1 MKKFPSAIFT
11 SQGQNSYV
19 MHCLSCALFFCTC
32 FSKGAAIGRRPPPV
46 AIAGRWEV
54 RTDWQ
59 PVQSHRRAGRRS
71 DLSFAVPF
79 LLACHAFMLS
89 SHASFKSSSRCYT
102 KPLAQFDSF
111 QRWMTLRKS
120 RAQSLLLFNQT
131 WCCALVNVEW
141 RRQTKQA
148 AMKARTCFVQRVCK
162 CMVVIVVLPW
172 GDWEGDETVHR
183 STLDW
188 CF

>member
-1 MKKFPSAIFT
+1 MKKFPSAIFA
-11 SQGQNSYV
+11 SQGQNSCV
-19 MHCLSCALFFCTC
+19 MHCIPCHAHC
-32 FSKGAAIGRRPPPV
+32 
-46 AIAGRWEV
+46 
-54 RTDWQ
+54 
-59 PVQSHRRAGRRS
+59 
-71 DLSFAVPF
+71 SFALAYRKAQPLAVAHPLLQLQDGDTFEQIGNAFQVKGELANAVTSALLCPSCWFVP
-79 LLACHAFMLS
+79 MLS

-172 GDWEGDETVHR
+172 GN
-183 STLDW
+183 
-188 CF
+188 